1 MRTKYSV
8 KSAESRNS
16 TTVSGQGFVAIDLG
30 AIGAGRVPHDTSLSP
45 LRGMVWTLRL
55 CAQSGRDAAAR
66 GAGQPPNKSLT
77 TAADGHSQSPRRLSA
92 SPPRRRAC
100 VRDQSYED
108 GSFPYRE
115 RHTHIAAST
124 RSRVQRRS
132 IEPGWQALQYA

>member
-1 MRTKYSV
+1 MDAPTLCSIG
-8 KSAESRNS
+8 SRCGS
-16 TTVSGQGFVAIDLG
+16 
-30 AIGAGRVPHDTSLSP
+30 AGRRP
-45 LRGMVWTLRL
+45 
-55 CAQSGRDAAAR
+55 AAE
-66 GAGQPPNKSLT
+66 SLT

-132 IEPGWQALQYA
+132 IEPGWQALQYAQASPLPLRGCE